1 MEQVL
6 TNLIDNALRHT
17 PEKGSVT
24 VQLSK
29 IKHSI
34 RYKGYRHW
42 LWDSERRSTICI

>member
-1 MEQVL
+1 MELDEDRMEQVL

-29 IKHSI
+29 TNSQFVIK
-34 RYKGYRHW
+34 GN
-42 LWDSERRSTICI
+42 